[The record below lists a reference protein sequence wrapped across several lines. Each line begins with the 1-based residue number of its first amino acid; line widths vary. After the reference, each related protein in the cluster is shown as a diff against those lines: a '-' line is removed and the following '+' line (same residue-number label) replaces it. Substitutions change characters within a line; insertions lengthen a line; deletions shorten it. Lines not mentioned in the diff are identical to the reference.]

1 MRPVLA
7 INPRTTTEDAAE
19 AVNLP
24 HFPFLFSLFPEM
36 HLAAPSS
43 SPSRYLSFP
52 PPPYAIYSAQRP
64 SMAPAP
70 QSPGFTTPEAIFHS
84 FRISFISQTSKHW
97 RHPRFMNS
105 LLFCLHTA
113 YLGDLSGKGGMWSSA
128 QSSAGGGSLGSQT
141 SKRRLSIKPHEKQ
154 CSLAVMALTR

>member
-1 MRPVLA
+1 
-7 INPRTTTEDAAE
+7 
-19 AVNLP
+19 
-24 HFPFLFSLFPEM
+24 
-36 HLAAPSS
+36 
-43 SPSRYLSFP
+43 
-52 PPPYAIYSAQRP
+52 
-64 SMAPAP
+64 MAPAP

-154 CSLAVMALTR
+154 CSLAVMALTRWKIFLKMVRDLALLFGLAKAPGLLSETDLVFEKPGERKWFWCEHLLLYWFG